1 MEIFSNISNKIEEK
15 NINFYHLWFVA
26 VVVFYKLYQSGDYRE
41 YLNGRKDYELKDVAV
56 ISHLRNSDLQRHY
69 EANYYIRNKYG
80 REEPQY
86 INIYYDD
93 KINDINYMVNL
104 FLYRKNSNN
113 AVVNIFENRGM
124 NILWNQEELEQ
135 IMKNI
140 ENLS

>member
-1 MEIFSNISNKIEEK
+1 MHASAYILKALCLEAKESGFSLSGRRLIVRAKPPFLTE
-15 NINFYHLWFVA
+15 
-26 VVVFYKLYQSGDYRE
+26 YQSKQ
-41 YLNGRKDYELKDVAV
+41 LNPHKVA
-56 ISHLRNSDLQRHY
+56 H
-69 EANYYIRNKYG
+69 K
-80 REEPQY
+80 
-86 INIYYDD
+86 
-93 KINDINYMVNL
+93 KINDINNMVNL

>member
-1 MEIFSNISNKIEEK
+1 MELLDN
-15 NINFYHLWFVA
+15 
-26 VVVFYKLYQSGDYRE
+26 
-41 YLNGRKDYELKDVAV
+41 
-56 ISHLRNSDLQRHY
+56 
-69 EANYYIRNKYG
+69 
-80 REEPQY
+80 
-86 INIYYDD
+86 
-93 KINDINYMVNL
+93 MVNL